1 MWRLPYLALIN
12 ISAVTKETPYTQGAS
27 SPSQTTFEAPY
38 AQGDSSPSQTIFEAP
53 YVQGASST
61 SQTKLEQLKSYQI
74 FMLEKDL
81 KWVSSGNL
89 GPALGSRPPGPH
101 SQNDP
106 IQGPYLALRLS
117 S

>member
-1 MWRLPYLALIN
+1 MWRLPYLTLIH
-12 ISAVTKETPYTQGAS
+12 IFAATKETPYAQGAS

-61 SQTKLEQLKSYQI
+61 SQTKLEQLKFYRI

-81 KWVSSGNL
+81 KWGSSGNL
-89 GPALGSRPPGPH
+89 GPALGSHLTRP
-101 SQNDP
+101 SF
-106 IQGPYLALRLS
+106 AE
-117 S
+117 